1 MHVVWTDEALA
12 DYHQNIDFLL
22 KEWTDQVA
30 LDFIEDVDAVISLIV
45 SRPELFPLTDYR
57 GIRKAVVRK
66 QITLFYKISDNSIQ
80 LIRFWNNYQDPSRL
94 KL

>member
-1 MHVVWTDEALA
+1 MRVVWTDEALA
-12 DYHQNIDFLL
+12 DYYQNIDYLL
-22 KEWTDQVA
+22 KEWTNQVA
-30 LDFIEDVDAVISLIV
+30 LDFIEDVDAAISLIV

-57 GIRKAVVRK
+57 EIRKVVVRK

>member
-1 MHVVWTDEALA
+1 MRVVWTDEALA
-12 DYHQNIDFLL
+12 DYYQNIDYLL

-30 LDFIEDVDAVISLIV
+30 LNFIEDVDAVISLIV
-45 SRPELFPLTDYR
+45 SHPELFPLTDYH

-66 QITLFYKISDNSIQ
+66 QITLFYKISDNYIQ

-94 KL
+94 TL

>member
-1 MHVVWTDEALA
+1 MHLVWTDEALA
-12 DYHQNIDFLL
+12 DYHQNIDFLS
-22 KEWTDQVA
+22 KECTDQVA

-66 QITLFYKISDNSIQ
+66 QITLFYKISHNSIQ